1 MLKLL
6 VFLTLCIS
14 SLYAKNLY
22 VDYLVDYSKKN
33 ELNTSK
39 QYNSYKKAY
48 EDALN
53 DYKNNIKKLWP
64 IVDVSN
70 NSKWVEYSN
79 NYKYKKI
86 IDYKKKI
93 IYVEVIVNNDKYAS
107 TAIIILYEN
116 LLKYDTNMAFKNDIL
131 RKKTYSNLNK
141 AQDIPIENIKLISDV
156 LNEQEQE
163 NILKEV
169 SLQEY
174 KTTKYKN
181 NTIYKSQIKLP
192 TDFTIR
198 KAKSYK
204 NIIQNYAKN
213 SYIDKNILFS
223 IIQAESSFNPL
234 AQSHIPAFGLMQI
247 VPKTAGID
255 AYYKLYGKKKL
266 LSSRYLFKADN
277 NVKIGSTYLNL
288 IFYKY
293 LKNIKN
299 KKSRL
304 YCTIAA
310 YNTGVS
316 NFAKTF
322 GKQTSRTQAI
332 EHVNKMSSSQVY
344 KKLLKRLP
352 AKQTRL
358 YLSKVNRYIKQYNK
372 LNL

>member
-141 AQDIPIENIKLISDV
+141 AQDMPIENIKLISDV
-156 LNEQEQE
+156 LNEQEKE

>member
-14 SLYAKNLY
+14 SLYSKNLY

-48 EDALN
+48 EDALS

-64 IVDVSN
+64 IVHVSN

-141 AQDIPIENIKLISDV
+141 AQDMPIENIKLISDV
-156 LNEQEQE
+156 LNEQEKE

-174 KTTKYKN
+174 KTKKYKN

-288 IFYKY
+288 IFYRY

>member
-322 GKQTSRTQAI
+322 GKQTSITQAI